1 MLVQLLVGKS
11 FAVQS
16 GQKWL
21 MRITWADRPHFVVKY
36 YCGRKAAF
44 GNSYASFIYGVNIV
58 GYVVGFAL
66 TTVSYLKT
74 KYWMDS
80 SSARQHLTRIRY
92 QLLISVLSIVLI
104 SVPNFISLFA
114 QYIGEVADAIA
125 KPSTY
130 LICANSAI
138 NIFVYIA
145 LYQEFRAEFARIV
158 LRRSAYIV
166 ASVTITVSPKRS
178 TNR

>member
-66 TTVSYLKT
+66 TTV
-74 KYWMDS
+74 